1 MNFSSSVMTG
11 MGISLGGLEIATD
24 FLYANSDMYEPE
36 LTEVKA
42 TISHKVCRPVTRVK
56 PVRPKTSTQNIV
68 NKFTLVPANKQNKT
82 LNSTCDEIID
92 DTLGMVEQSDDFD
105 FSFDDIKEERIIHQ
119 EEVEKQEENA
129 ALANNLL
136 SRIQSNK
143 QPSKNYMDD
152 TELEDFD
159 INEIDDTEEDEL
171 GLDDIGIED
180 SDEDEF
186 GLDELNEEQD
196 NDEED
201 DYSFDLEED
210 DSFNIDEDED
220 DDDDDDDD
228 GIEFDI
234 GDNDEDVEPTTQKSE
249 PPKQVE
255 IKSEQPKIQPKPNI
269 INNIEDDEPTTQK
282 SEPPK
287 QVEIKSEQPK
297 IQPKPNII
305 NNIEDDE
312 DDIEFDLGDE
322 EDTNEE
328 IDDIE
333 EDGDIEFD
341 LGEDDIDDEDEV
353 DLEEI
358 KSPAPQE
365 KPKQINNVIEQSNNT
380 NTQQKV
386 KSVAKEIK
394 EEQVPSAKELQM
406 MEQIKQLEAQVQRL
420 STNNTPKQNPEH
432 EFMERIKQLEAQIQN
447 LSGVSTSEPAS
458 SVENKSI
465 KKDSNLKIP
474 SSKTVK
480 TIEKPRNNQK
490 DSQENSTVTEHDR
503 YSAMQIDALYKEVR
517 KFAIELGVKQK
528 PVDISKLED
537 KFGAM
542 NIRKLV
548 NKSYIIKIGK
558 GATIGR

>member
-119 EEVEKQEENA
+119 EEVEKQEENV

-143 QPSKNYMDD
+143 QPSENYMDD

-159 INEIDDTEEDEL
+159 IKEIDDTEEDEL

-186 GLDELNEEQD
+186 GLDELNEEMD

-210 DSFNIDEDED
+210 DSFDTDEDED
-220 DDDDDDDD
+220 EDEDEEEDDD

-255 IKSEQPKIQPKPNI
+255 IKSEQPKIQPKQNI
-269 INNIEDDEPTTQK
+269 INNT
-282 SEPPK
+282 
-287 QVEIKSEQPK
+287 
-297 IQPKPNII
+297 
-305 NNIEDDE
+305 EDDE

-458 SVENKSI
+458 NVESKSI

-480 TIEKPRNNQK
+480 TIEKHRNNQE